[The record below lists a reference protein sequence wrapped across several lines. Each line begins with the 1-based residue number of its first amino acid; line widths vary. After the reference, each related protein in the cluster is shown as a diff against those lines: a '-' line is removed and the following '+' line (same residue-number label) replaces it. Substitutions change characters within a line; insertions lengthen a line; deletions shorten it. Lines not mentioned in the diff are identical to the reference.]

1 MHSQRVDPERT
12 LETARLLLEPLGP
25 QHATALYA
33 PLNDPRLYLFIPQD
47 PPSSPQR
54 LRERYVALA
63 ARRSPDGREVWLN
76 WVMRRRDTGADVG
89 TVEATVL
96 ADRTAL
102 LAYMVFPPYQGQGF
116 AREGC
121 ARMLA
126 HLVED
131 YHVRSVAADI
141 DTRNSA
147 SIHLVEALGFE
158 RIGTTRSADFFK
170 GTPSDEYRY
179 EHRASKRAQEGNDG
193 QDGQG

>member
-1 MHSQRVDPERT
+1 MQSHRVDPERT
-12 LETARLLLEPLGP
+12 LQTDRLLLEPLGP

-33 PLNDPRLYLFIPQD
+33 PLSDPRLYLFIPQD

-54 LRERYVALA
+54 LQERYVALA
-63 ARRSPDGREVWLN
+63 LRRSPDGREVWLN

-89 TVEATVL
+89 TVEATVR
-96 ADRTAL
+96 ADQTAF

-121 ARMLA
+121 ARVLA

-131 YHVRSVAADI
+131 YHVPRMAADI
-141 DTRNSA
+141 DMRNNA

-158 RIGTTRSADFFK
+158 RSGTTRSADFFK
-170 GTPSDEYRY
+170 GKPSDEYRY
-179 EHRASKRAQEGNDG
+179 ELRASKRDQRGNDG
-193 QDGQG
+193 QDGQE

>member
-1 MHSQRVDPERT
+1 MQSHRVDPERT
-12 LETARLLLEPLGP
+12 LQTDRLLLEPLGP

-33 PLNDPRLYLFIPQD
+33 PLSDPRLYLFIPQD

-54 LRERYVALA
+54 LQERYVALA
-63 ARRSPDGREVWLN
+63 LRRSPDGREVWLN

-89 TVEATVL
+89 TVEATVR
-96 ADRTAL
+96 ADQTAF

-121 ARMLA
+121 ARVLA

-131 YHVRSVAADI
+131 YHVPRMAADI
-141 DTRNSA
+141 DMRNNA

-158 RIGTTRSADFFK
+158 RIGTTRNADFFK
-170 GTPSDEYRY
+170 GKPSDEYRY
-179 EHRASKRAQEGNDG
+179 ELRASKRDQRGNDG
-193 QDGQG
+193 QDGQE

>member
-1 MHSQRVDPERT
+1 MQSHRVDPERT
-12 LETARLLLEPLGP
+12 LQTDRLLLEPLGP
-25 QHATALYA
+25 QHAAALYA
-33 PLNDPRLYLFIPQD
+33 PLSDPRLYLFIPQD

-76 WVMRRRDTGADVG
+76 WVMRRRDTGGDVG

-96 ADRTAL
+96 ADQTAF
-102 LAYMVFPPYQGQGF
+102 LAYMVFPLYQGQGF

-121 ARMLA
+121 VRVLA

-131 YHVRSVAADI
+131 YHVPRVAADI
-141 DTRNSA
+141 DTRNNA

-158 RIGTTRSADFFK
+158 RSGTTRSADFFK
-170 GTPSDEYRY
+170 GEPSDEYRY
-179 EHRASKRAQEGNDG
+179 ELRASKRDQRGNDG
-193 QDGQG
+193 QDGQE